1 MVAQTS
7 IFLQFHTTHISQTLG
22 NTLTARYLNNS
33 EPQVKLLSQ
42 IGRGTK
48 RRRYRGCLLLVTGKT
63 ETPQQVNR
71 QDTYLRDNKEQESN
85 TEQENMCGKTKG
97 NNIVGVE

>member
-7 IFLQFHTTHISQTLG
+7 NFLQFHTAHISQTLG
-22 NTLTARYLNNS
+22 NTLTVRYLNNS

-42 IGRGTK
+42 IGRGAK
-48 RRRYRGCLLLVTGKT
+48 RRRYRGYLLLVTGKT

-97 NNIVGVE
+97 NNIAGVE